1 MRRSLLIFL
10 LNGSFLLGMAQSS
23 ITIAISDLP
32 EYHPTGCDLYL
43 AGSFNGWN
51 AKDDT
56 YKFKKDS
63 SGNYSIILHLKK
75 GNYEY
80 KVTRG
85 SWQEVETNKKGTAID
100 NRRLNVIGDTTLG
113 IAIAEWQDRFAQEA
127 PKRTISK
134 NVQVVDTDFLI
145 PQLKRTRRI
154 WIYLPEGYAANEQK
168 RYPVIYMQ
176 DGQNLFDEATA
187 YAGEW
192 GLDEFMDSTQVNPC
206 IIVGIDNGGDKRLN
220 EYNPFNHK
228 RFGKGDG
235 DAYVDFLAKTLK
247 PYIDKHYR
255 TIGDKENT
263 GIGGSSMGGLISF
276 YAVLK
281 YPAVFGNAAIFS
293 PSFQVAGEQIY
304 TTIRKRSKRVKAKLY
319 FYGGKLEG
327 NAMVPDIQKAYQ
339 LLAKKSAASM
349 TVIIKDEGTH
359 SEKFWK
365 DEFPHFYRWLNF

>member
-1 MRRSLLIFL
+1 MIRGVLIFL

-23 ITIAISDLP
+23 ITIAIQELP
-32 EYHPTGCDLYL
+32 DYHPAGCDLYI

-56 YKFKKDS
+56 YKFKRDS
-63 SGNYSIILHLKK
+63 SGNYIIALALAA
-75 GNYEY
+75 GRYEY

-85 SWQEVETNKKGTAID
+85 SWQEVESSKKGAAIA
-100 NRRLNVIGDTTLG
+100 NRKLEVKGDSTIS

-127 PKRTISK
+127 PRRTISK

-154 WIYLPEGYAANEQK
+154 WIYLPEGYIENEQK

-192 GLDEFMDSTQVNPC
+192 AIDEFMDSTLLPPC

-228 RFGKGDG
+228 RFGKGEG
-235 DAYVDFLAKTLK
+235 DAYVDFLANTLK
-247 PYIDKHYR
+247 PYVDKHYR
-255 TIGDKENT
+255 TIAGKEST

-281 YPAVFGNAAIFS
+281 YPHIFGNAAIFS
-293 PSFQVAGEQIY
+293 PSFQIAGDKIY
-304 TTIRKRSKRVKAKLY
+304 AAIKRRRKAVDAKLY
-319 FYGGKLEG
+319 FYGGKQEG
-327 NAMVPDIQKAYQ
+327 ATMVPGIEKVYQ
-339 LLAKKSAASM
+339 LLSKRSSSDMKVAIN
-349 TVIIKDEGTH
+349 TEGTH
-359 SEKFWK
+359 NEKHWRE
-365 DEFPHFYRWLNF
+365 EFPVFYRWLNF